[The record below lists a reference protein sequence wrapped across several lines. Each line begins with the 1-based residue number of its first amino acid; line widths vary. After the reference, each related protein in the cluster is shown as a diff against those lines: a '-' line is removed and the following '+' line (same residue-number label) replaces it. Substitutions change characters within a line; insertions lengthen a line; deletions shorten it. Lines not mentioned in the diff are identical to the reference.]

1 MEIGL
6 GGLVHRKISLTS
18 RKATI
23 GYIVMILSAAFTG
36 LTNAFAKPLI
46 DIEGFQTM
54 EISPIALVAM
64 IYLINAFFFTPFARK
79 STPLKTI
86 GRRNM
91 FFLGLIGI
99 SEVAGLLTYFFG
111 LKESTAINSA
121 IMSEGEM
128 IFSLL
133 IAVTILRERLQRKE
147 LSPFAMIIVGMV
159 IIPVGIDLH
168 QNGFMF
174 TDLVFGDM
182 LILLSG
188 LFYAL
193 DINLC
198 KYVSK
203 RLDAKRITQ
212 ITSFVSGGFALALML
227 AFNVPFNVDWSQVPS
242 IVVLSIVGTGLAA
255 FFFIIALRLIG
266 AVRSLLLYSSSSA
279 FGVIFSSAF
288 LGESIT
294 MVNVVSIVLVMGG
307 IYFLRNRLAEDD
319 SDGEKIRPP
328 TKGAQKGKWFRLSE
342 INYFNRIS
350 KSQNMVSPRVSHTL
364 SKLEWRLKFWYNNE
378 KDVFQD
384 SKYYDALQV
393 YRCYLGKGVAKIIS
407 QKKGFP
413 NKKLNYENLESLK
426 SNFVNDGGGSKK

>member
-1 MEIGL
+1 LEIRL
-6 GGLVHRKISLTS
+6 GRLGNRKISFTS

-23 GYIVMILSAAFTG
+23 GYTVMILSAAFTG
-36 LTNAFAKPLI
+36 LTNTFAKPLI

-99 SEVAGLLTYFFG
+99 SEVVGLMTYFFG

-133 IAVTILRERLQRKE
+133 IAITILRERLQRKE

-159 IIPVGIDLH
+159 IIPVGIDLQ
-168 QNGFMF
+168 QNGFAF

-212 ITSFVSGGFALALML
+212 ITSFVSGGFALGLML

-242 IVVLSIVGTGLAA
+242 IVVLSIIGTGLAA

-279 FGVIFSSAF
+279 FGIIFSSAF
-288 LGESIT
+288 LGEAIT
-294 MVNVVSIVLVMGG
+294 MANVVSIILVMGG
-307 IYFLRNRLAEDD
+307 IYFLRKRLAEDD
-319 SDGEKIRPP
+319 SDEQKIVP
-328 TKGAQKGKWFRLSE
+328 TKRKPEKKWYKLSE
-342 INYFNRIS
+342 IKNKNLDS
-350 KSQNMVSPRVSHTL
+350 KEAQQVTSPRISHTL
-364 SKLEWRLKFWYNNE
+364 SKLEWRLKFWFMSE
-378 KDVFQD
+378 KDIFMVNA
-384 SKYYDALQV
+384 YNGALNV
-393 YRCYLGKGVAKIIS
+393 YKCYLGKGIAKIIS
-407 QKKGFP
+407 HKKP
-413 NKKLNYENLESLK
+413 SSLKLNSKNSAQLT
-426 SNFVNDGGGSKK
+426 SNFIDEGGG

>member
-6 GGLVHRKISLTS
+6 GGLGYRKISFTS

-36 LTNAFAKPLI
+36 LTNTFAKPLI
-46 DIEGFQTM
+46 DMEGFQAM

-79 STPLKTI
+79 SAPLKTI

-91 FFLGLIGI
+91 FFLSLIGI
-99 SEVAGLLTYFFG
+99 SEVAGLMTYFFG

-133 IAVTILRERLQRKE
+133 IAITILRERLQRKE
-147 LSPFAMIIVGMV
+147 LSPFAMIILGMV
-159 IIPVGIDLH
+159 VIPVGIDLH
-168 QNGFMF
+168 QNGFLF
-174 TDLVFGDM
+174 SDLVFGDM

-212 ITSFVSGGFALALML
+212 ITSFVSGGFALGLML
-227 AFNVPFNVDWSQVPS
+227 AFNIPFNVDWSQVPS
-242 IVVLSIVGTGLAA
+242 IVVLSIIGTGLAA

-288 LGESIT
+288 LGEAIT
-294 MVNVVSIVLVMGG
+294 TANVVSIVLVMGG
-307 IYFLRNRLAEDD
+307 IYFLRNRLAEDE
-319 SDGEKIRPP
+319 SGEEKVIPSTR
-328 TKGAQKGKWFRLSE
+328 KRMDKKWHKLSE
-342 INYFNRIS
+342 IKSNDLNLSESQAKHLRI
-350 KSQNMVSPRVSHTL
+350 SHTL
-364 SKLEWRLKFWYNNE
+364 SKLEWRLKFWFGSE
-378 KDVFQD
+378 KDVFLRGAY
-384 SKYYDALQV
+384 SGALNV
-393 YRCYLGKGVAKIIS
+393 YRCYLGKGIARKVSHKKPINSKPHAKNS
-407 QKKGFP
+407 EQ
-413 NKKLNYENLESLK
+413 LV
-426 SNFVNDGGGSKK
+426 SNFIDEGGG